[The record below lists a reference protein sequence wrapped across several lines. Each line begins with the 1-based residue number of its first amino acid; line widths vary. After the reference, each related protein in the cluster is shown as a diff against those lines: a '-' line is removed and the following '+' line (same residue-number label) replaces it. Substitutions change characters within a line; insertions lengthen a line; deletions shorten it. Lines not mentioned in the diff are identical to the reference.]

1 MSLYEILAV
10 AALAAAGGYA
20 WSLYR
25 ADTRSGVAKRPAE
38 GETQQLMFGRSR
50 PSDTDSKR

>member
-38 GETQQLMFGRSR
+38 GETQQLMFGRNR
-50 PSDTDSKR
+50 RSDTDSKR